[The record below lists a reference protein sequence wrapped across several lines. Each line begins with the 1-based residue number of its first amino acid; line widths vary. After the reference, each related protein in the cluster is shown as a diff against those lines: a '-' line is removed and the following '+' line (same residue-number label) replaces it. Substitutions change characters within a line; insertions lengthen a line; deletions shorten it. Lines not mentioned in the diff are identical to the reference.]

1 MHRDQQQ
8 ILTSHLGN
16 EITGERHLGGTAN
29 FHQHSFLQSA
39 QQSRQPWGY
48 KSLLWLL
55 VQGVQEVLGGAGLG
69 AGMGHGWM
77 GSVGRGKAQ
86 KDHPSGA
93 GWTPLSPG

>member
-55 VQGVQEVLGGAGLG
+55 VQGVQEVLGGGWAGRW
-69 AGMGHGWM
+69 HGPWLD
-77 GSVGRGKAQ
+77 GQCGER
-86 KDHPSGA
+86 
-93 GWTPLSPG
+93 